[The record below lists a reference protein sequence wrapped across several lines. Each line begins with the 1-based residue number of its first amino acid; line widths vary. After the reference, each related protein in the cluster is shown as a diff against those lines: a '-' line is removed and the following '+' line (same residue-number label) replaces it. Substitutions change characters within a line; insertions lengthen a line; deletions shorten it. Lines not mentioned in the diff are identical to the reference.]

1 MHQIKIF
8 KNLEFELEALEQSVN
23 QWLAENPVKVINIFG
38 NISPQSPKPTGESMI
53 NRTAHSPSDIMI
65 VVVYEK
71 P

>member
-8 KNLEFELEALEQSVN
+8 KQLEFELESLERAVN
-23 QWLAENPVKVINIFG
+23 QWLVENPVKVVNIFG
-38 NISPQSPKPTGESMI
+38 NMSPQSPKSSSDSMI

-71 P
+71 D